1 MMPQMIDRR
10 LFAILALALIATCA
24 TPVTSTKAQPMT
36 MHARGT
42 FTVKMASLPAD
53 APAGSTHGRL
63 SLDKVYTGDLDATGK
78 GEMIAIRPDAQG
90 SGVYM
95 AIERVSGVM
104 NGKRGAFSLAHLGVM
119 NRGTPDLSID
129 IVPDSGDGDLA
140 GIAGKLTLTIAN
152 GVHAYDIEYTQ

>member
-1 MMPQMIDRR
+1 MMRRR
-10 LFAILALALIATCA
+10 LIVALGLAMLAACA
-24 TPVTSTKAQPMT
+24 TPSSSTKALPMT

-42 FTVKMASLPAD
+42 FTVAMAPLPAD

-63 SLDKVYTGDLDATGK
+63 SLDKVYAGDLDATGK
-78 GEMIAIRPDAQG
+78 GEMIAIRPNAQG

-95 AIERVSGVM
+95 AIERVTGVM
-104 NGKRGAFSLAHLGVM
+104 NGKRGAFTLAHRGVM

-129 IVPDSGDGDLA
+129 IVPDSGDGELT

-152 GVHAYDIEYTQ
+152 GVHSYDIEYTLTP